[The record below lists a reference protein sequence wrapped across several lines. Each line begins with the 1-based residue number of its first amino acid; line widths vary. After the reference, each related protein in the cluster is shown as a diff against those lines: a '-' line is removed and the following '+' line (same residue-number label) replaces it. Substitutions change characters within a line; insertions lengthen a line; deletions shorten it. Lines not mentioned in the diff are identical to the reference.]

1 MPAAELLAY
10 LDDRAGDHHRGTARY
25 NAEDTKILY
34 LRDDLKKTR
43 LSSEVDRMLRRLRPE
58 SSPKEEQSFP
68 FGDLH
73 ATARLFDEA
82 IILHFPTGTNRGI
95 VVSLEPETARQL
107 NTFIGECQK
116 RLLE

>member
-10 LDDRAGDHHRGTARY
+10 LDDRAGDYHRGTVRY
-25 NAEDTKILY
+25 NAEETKILY
-34 LRDDLKKTR
+34 LRDDLKKSR

-58 SSPKEEQSFP
+58 ATSKEKQAFP

-82 IILHFPTGTNRGI
+82 IILHFPTGTNRGV

-116 RLLE
+116 RLPE